1 MTILGVIMM
10 YAISCLSMIGI
21 FSIMPFI
28 SRKNVSFGVSIPEEV
43 WYTPEIKSMRKNY
56 LVKGLVLSA
65 VILAAAVFSSLIVN
79 LPDDEY
85 LFSIP
90 AMLLI
95 LISYGVLYLSSYK
108 KMKKLKAQ
116 SEWKNQSREVIVVD
130 TSFRRGKHI
139 MSALWLLLYPAV
151 IVPSTV
157 LGAVLYDQAPD
168 QIPMNFDFS
177 GRVYNFVEK
186 TPRVIYMA
194 PAIQFFLAVI
204 FTFAYWMIVRSKQ
217 QVDAANPEKSAEQN
231 RKFRYRWSA
240 FVIFS
245 GFGMQLMFVL
255 VHLSN
260 LGVIRDLRFIAITPL
275 MFCMLMIGSVILLS
289 VTTGQSGN
297 RIHVFQDK
305 NGNKVSI
312 TREDDKYWKLG
323 SLYYNPEDP
332 SLFIEKRF
340 GIGWTMNWARPMSW
354 VIMGG
359 LLLFIAGMM
368 IFSSQMRNN
377 AF

>member
-1 MTILGVIMM
+1 MTILGVILM
-10 YAISCLSMIGI
+10 YSISCLSLIVF

-28 SRKNVSFGVSIPEEV
+28 SRKNISFGISIPEEI

-56 LVKGLVLSA
+56 LVKGLILSA
-65 VILAAAVFSSLIVN
+65 VILAAAVFTSLIVN
-79 LPDDEY
+79 LPDGEY

-95 LISYGVLYLSSYK
+95 LISYGGLYLSAYK
-108 KMKKLKAQ
+108 KMKALKAQ

-130 TSFRRGKHI
+130 TSFRRGKYK
-139 MSALWLLLYPAV
+139 MSAMWLLLYPVV
-151 IVPSTV
+151 IVLSFL
-157 LGAVLYDQAPD
+157 LGVALYDQAPD

-177 GRVYNFVEK
+177 GHVYNFIDK
-186 TPRVIYMA
+186 TPRIIYMA
-194 PAIQFFLAVI
+194 PSVQFFLAII
-204 FTFAYWMIVRSKQ
+204 FTFAYWMVSRSKQ
-217 QVDAANPEKSAEQN
+217 QIDAANPEKSAEQS
-231 RKFRYRWSA
+231 RKFRYRWTA
-240 FVIFS
+240 FTLFS
-245 GFGMQLMFVL
+245 GVGMQLMFML
-255 VHLSN
+255 MHLSN
-260 LGVIRDLRFIAITPL
+260 LGVIRDLRVIAMTPL
-275 MFCMLMIGSVILLS
+275 IFCLLMIAAIILLS

-332 SLFIEKRF
+332 SVFIEKRF

-354 VIMGG
+354 IIMTG
-359 LLLFIAGMM
+359 LLLLIAGMM
-368 IFSSQMRNN
+368 IFSILFSD
-377 AF
+377 